1 MDVIIQIR
9 IFNNV
14 KHRHAICLKFG
25 DRFFTCLTILT
36 IFFIMSFTSCHIKPQ
51 LFTCKKKSLLLRNS
65 INLGLPSLE
74 ILRRVIQTKNTT
86 SFITLFE
93 KKGLTNRK
101 KKKNIQCVCYCYNF
115 LRQIFLFHVINESH
129 CFL

>member
-1 MDVIIQIR
+1 
-9 IFNNV
+9 
-14 KHRHAICLKFG
+14 
-25 DRFFTCLTILT
+25 
-36 IFFIMSFTSCHIKPQ
+36 MSFTSCHIKPQ
-51 LFTCKKKSLLLRNS
+51 LFTCKKKSLLLINS

-101 KKKNIQCVCYCYNF
+101 KKKNISSVY
-115 LRQIFLFHVINESH
+115 VIVTTFFDKYFYSM
-129 CFL
+129 